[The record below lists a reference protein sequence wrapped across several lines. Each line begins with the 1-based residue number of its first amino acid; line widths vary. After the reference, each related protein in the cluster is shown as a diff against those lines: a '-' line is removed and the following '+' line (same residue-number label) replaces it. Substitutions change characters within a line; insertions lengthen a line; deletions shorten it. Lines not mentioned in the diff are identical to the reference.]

1 MNYHLLAAV
10 VIVVTVIMLTVVL
23 RITTL
28 TAELVVAQKS
38 LVVTGRL
45 FAVVVVGASL
55 VIVFGC
61 VAIVVIASVHGSAAW
76 LSWRCFDPRVK
87 RRKGTATCEQSEP
100 RPRSWFPDWERDIG
114 LGSRTG
120 KFPPRWRWKTR

>member
-38 LVVTGRL
+38 LIVTG
-45 FAVVVVGASL
+45 
-55 VIVFGC
+55 
-61 VAIVVIASVHGSAAW
+61 
-76 LSWRCFDPRVK
+76 
-87 RRKGTATCEQSEP
+87 
-100 RPRSWFPDWERDIG
+100 
-114 LGSRTG
+114 
-120 KFPPRWRWKTR
+120 